1 VPAIHSQPE
10 GEAVRK
16 IATVL
21 ALGTLVLSGAA
32 PAAAAP
38 RAASGFGDVVGVAR
52 ITSPTTAEV
61 QVRYRCSGQDLPVNL
76 WVAVKQG
83 DRLVETADH
92 TGTSSRNADAYAQSH
107 RELDLLRCDD
117 KTHVARFTVDQ
128 LEAPAPFGGFGTLR
142 KGAKTYVQ
150 FCLTP
155 RSATSEADVIS
166 SMEFVQA
173 V

>member
-1 VPAIHSQPE
+1 
-10 GEAVRK
+10 
-16 IATVL
+16 
-21 ALGTLVLSGAA
+21 
-32 PAAAAP
+32 
-38 RAASGFGDVVGVAR
+38 
-52 ITSPTTAEV
+52 
-61 QVRYRCSGQDLPVNL
+61 VNL

-83 DRLVETADH
+83 DRLVETPDH

-107 RELDLLRCDD
+107 PDVDTLTCDG
-117 KTHVARFTVDQ
+117 KNHVQTFTVNQ
-128 LEAPAPFGGFGTLR
+128 TEPTFPGAPPQASGFGALQ

-155 RSATSEADVIS
+155 ASAMGEQDVIS

>member
-1 VPAIHSQPE
+1 
-10 GEAVRK
+10 VRK

-21 ALGTLVLSGAA
+21 ATGALVLSGAA
-32 PAAAAP
+32 PALAAP
-38 RAASGFGDVVGVAR
+38 TPEAYGDVVGNVR
-52 ITSPTTAEV
+52 ITSPTTAEIR
-61 QVRYRCSGQDLPVNL
+61 VRYRCSSEDPTVNL

-83 DRLVETADH
+83 DRLVETPDH

-107 RELDLLRCDD
+107 PDVDTLRCDG
-117 KTHVARFTVDQ
+117 KTHVQTFTVNQ
-128 LEAPAPFGGFGTLR
+128 TEPTFPGAPPQASGFGTLT

-155 RSATSEADVIS
+155 ASATGEQDVIS